1 MTLVVV
7 EDPDA
12 DWYTAALAL
21 HFPGVRFAG
30 VRSAEELLGRLG
42 ELGGTEVLIT
52 KGRAGL
58 RADAAPVRP
67 ARSRRL

>member
-1 MTLVVV
+1 MPTGIR
-7 EDPDA
+7 PRWRCTFRA
-12 DWYTAALAL
+12 SGSPAFGA
-21 HFPGVRFAG
+21 P
-30 VRSAEELLGRLG
+30 RSCWARLG